1 MEQKDHKKI
10 SIQTVGCR
18 LNQYESEKMAT
29 RFYPFGFERAENGE
43 KADLYI
49 INTCTVTSKADSDC
63 RYLIRKAARQ
73 NPSGR
78 IVVTGCYVDN
88 DPSLV
93 SGMEGVDVI
102 IGNQEKDAIAEIL
115 PERIPDLFQNEPD
128 KSCSTNI
135 TDFHGHNRAWLKVSD
150 GCNQWCSFCIIPT
163 VRGRLRNR
171 PAGDILDE
179 VNSLVD
185 NGYRELV
192 LTGVHL
198 GHYKNRKVE
207 PQMKNLAAL
216 VRAIMEKTTL
226 YRLRLSSIEP
236 QTVRNDLF
244 ELYKDYGGDRICRHW
259 HLPLQAG
266 ASRILKLMLRP
277 YDQKT
282 YISRV
287 ETIKK
292 INPATIIG
300 ADVIVGFP
308 GETDDDFNRT
318 VRLCESGLLDYLH
331 VFSYSDRPDTPA
343 SKLPDKV
350 DPALI
355 KERNAILTR
364 VSNEVKLN
372 SHKKQVGQILEVVG
386 EHKPTKDGHYYGVAD
401 NYLKVKFKSDS
412 VPGREIRKIKIESAH
427 RDYVKGVQVG

>member
-1 MEQKDHKKI
+1 MEQKDNKKI

-63 RYLIRKAARQ
+63 RYLIRKAVHQ
-73 NPSGR
+73 NPNGR

-88 DPSLV
+88 DPSLI

-102 IGNQEKDAIAEIL
+102 IGNQEKDDIAEIL
-115 PERIPDLFQNEPD
+115 PERFPDLFQSEPD

-171 PAGDILDE
+171 PAGEILDE
-179 VNSLVD
+179 VKSLVD
-185 NGYRELV
+185 NGYKELV

-216 VRAIMEKTTL
+216 VRAIMEKTNL

-236 QTVRNDLF
+236 QTVRGDLF
-244 ELYKDYGGDRICRHW
+244 DLYREYGGNRICRH
-259 HLPLQAG
+259 
-266 ASRILKLMLRP
+266 
-277 YDQKT
+277 
-282 YISRV
+282 
-287 ETIKK
+287 
-292 INPATIIG
+292 
-300 ADVIVGFP
+300 
-308 GETDDDFNRT
+308 
-318 VRLCESGLLDYLH
+318 
-331 VFSYSDRPDTPA
+331 
-343 SKLPDKV
+343 
-350 DPALI
+350 
-355 KERNAILTR
+355 
-364 VSNEVKLN
+364 
-372 SHKKQVGQILEVVG
+372 
-386 EHKPTKDGHYYGVAD
+386 
-401 NYLKVKFKSDS
+401 
-412 VPGREIRKIKIESAH
+412 
-427 RDYVKGVQVG
+427 